1 MYLPAHNRENR
12 LEVQHQLI
20 EAHPLGLLVSMGSL
34 RPVANAI
41 PFLLD
46 RRRGSFGILQAH
58 MARANDQWRSLD
70 QQNVLVVF
78 QGIET
83 YVSPALLETKRVS
96 GKVVPTWNYA
106 MVQVEGVAS
115 VQTEAKWL
123 DAQIR
128 ALTNKQ
134 EQSQEQPWSV
144 SDAPASYI
152 GSQLRGIVGV
162 EIAITAIHGKWK
174 VSQDEPDIDRK
185 SVSKGLSKDNP
196 VMSELVG
203 RYGKIQEDK
212 E

>member
-20 EAHPLGLLVSMGSL
+20 EDHPLGLLVSMGSL
-34 RPVANAI
+34 RPIANAI
-41 PFLLD
+41 PFLLE
-46 RRRGSFGILQAH
+46 RRRGSLGTLQAH

-96 GKVVPTWNYA
+96 GKVVPTWNYV

-115 VQTEAKWL
+115 VQAEAEWL

-128 ALTNKQ
+128 ALTNTQ

-144 SDAPASYI
+144 SDAPKSYI
-152 GSQLRGIVGV
+152 NSQLRGIVGV

-174 VSQDEPDIDRK
+174 VSQDEPEIDRK

-203 RYGKIQEDK
+203 LYGKIQEDK